1 MESTLSR
8 EEFAVAAS
16 KESTGETRDALY
28 QRVAVEHAA
37 ALTRLAAAYEADPS
51 RRQDLLQD
59 IYFTVWT
66 SLAKFAGECSL
77 RTWVYRVAHNTAVT
91 YVLRERNHRS
101 RALYDLE
108 ELERHPDVF
117 DSERAADEAQVVARL
132 EQLIR
137 KLKPLDRQ
145 LIVLHLEGLKPAEIA
160 SISGLSAGNIATKVH
175 RLRKLLARH
184 FNVEISA

>member
-1 MESTLSR
+1 MDSTLSK
-8 EEFAVAAS
+8 ETLAVAAR
-16 KESTGETRDALY
+16 KESAGETRDALY
-28 QRVAVEHAA
+28 QRVAGEHAP
-37 ALTRLAAAYEADPS
+37 ALARLAAAYEADPH

-66 SLAKFAGECSL
+66 SLDKYAGECSL

-91 YVLRERNHRS
+91 YVVRERRHRS
-101 RALYDLE
+101 RTLYDLE
-108 ELERHPDVF
+108 EIERHPDVL

-145 LIVLHLEGLKPAEIA
+145 IIVLHLEGLKPAEIA
-160 SISGLSAGNIATKVH
+160 IISGLSAGNIATKVH

-184 FNVEISA
+184 FNVEIFP